1 MIAARVEQN
10 QKMVQSG
17 WREHP
22 CPCRGPCQNLFLNEV
37 EDRNAKPVGP
47 IQAIWKEPYWAVA
60 ALGYHLTSVSAA
72 SGHELD
78 VLSPAQPSPGVS
90 DE

>member
-17 WREHP
+17 WREYP

-47 IQAIWKEPYWAVA
+47 SRPSGRSPIGPLLPSGTTSPQSPLRA
-60 ALGYHLTSVSAA
+60 ATSWMC
-72 SGHELD
+72 
-78 VLSPAQPSPGVS
+78 PAQPGPGVS